1 MGCCG
6 KARANLSVSR
16 AAHAH
21 PLSTSSHSTNP
32 LASGMGSKAITAG
45 AGAMPIR
52 YLGRSDIVVRGPL
65 TGRAYAFSPTDPVHP
80 VDRRDA
86 DILLRTSFFRQP

>member
-16 AAHAH
+16 SA
-21 PLSTSSHSTNP
+21 LSTGSSSRSPQAN
-32 LASGMGSKAITAG
+32 GIGSRAITAG
-45 AGAMPIR
+45 AGAMQIR

-65 TGRAYAFSPTDPVHP
+65 TGRAYAFSPADPVHP

-86 DILLRTSFFRQP
+86 DILLRTSFFRQPQ